1 VVHSAAAALCAM
13 SDARLLRDVSGA
25 ARVSG
30 APIDVVAALIRDS
43 AGRYLITRRRKGTH
57 LEGLWE
63 FPGGKREPDET
74 LEESLGRELTEELGA
89 RFAVDDRVETIRW
102 AYPEKT
108 VILHFFNCHVT
119 VGTIAPQEGQLM
131 EWVAPKD
138 LRRFDFPPA
147 DAALLARLEAER

>member
-1 VVHSAAAALCAM
+1 M
-13 SDARLLRDVSGA
+13 SGEA
-25 ARVSG
+25 
-30 APIDVVAALIRDS
+30 IDVVAAIIRDE

-74 LEESLGRELTEELGA
+74 LEQSLGRELSEELGA
-89 RFAVDDRVETIRW
+89 VFTVGEPVETVRW

-108 VILHFFNCHVT
+108 VVLHFFRCRVAA
-119 VGTIAPQEGQLM
+119 GTIAPQEGQLM
-131 EWVAPKD
+131 EWVAPGD

-147 DAALLARLEAER
+147 DAALLARLEMAG